1 VDGAAFH
8 RWDRVFLEGTQV
20 SLYHEIFAWQKE
32 MPGLKKLV
40 LVFMA
45 RGCNQKTREWDP
57 TVQRISFECGMSE
70 SAVRT
75 FLKEL
80 ETDGL
85 LSRMKVPGKG
95 AVYRVNL
102 GELPA

>member
-1 VDGAAFH
+1 M
-8 RWDRVFLEGTQV
+8 
-20 SLYHEIFAWQKE
+20 SLYHENFAWQIE
-32 MPGLKKLV
+32 LAALKKIV
-40 LVFMA
+40 LLYVA
-45 RGCNQKTREWDP
+45 RAAGLQSRECNP

-95 AVYRVNL
+95 TVYRVNL

>member
-1 VDGAAFH
+1 M
-8 RWDRVFLEGTQV
+8 
-20 SLYHEIFAWQKE
+20 SLYHENFAWDIE
-32 MPGLKKLV
+32 MPALKKMV
-40 LVFMA
+40 LLFVA
-45 RGCNQKTREWDP
+45 RAAGLQTRECHP
-57 TVQRISFECGMSE
+57 TVQAISFKCGMSE

-95 AVYRVNL
+95 AVYRINL
-102 GELPA
+102 GELQS